1 MNQDEN
7 VSQIRSENALLLQ
20 QLQVCESEKKLQAVQ
35 IMQLQAK
42 LSVQEAERN
51 VLMNEN
57 AVMAAKLREA
67 ESDMNAL
74 REKNLKHIGELL
86 EHFYEGKKAKVD

>member
-7 VSQIRSENALLLQ
+7 MSQIRNENALLLQ

-42 LSVQEAERN
+42 LSAQEAERN

-57 AVMAAKLREA
+57 SLMAAKLRQA
-67 ESDMNAL
+67 ESDMDAL